1 MKWNHVIL
9 QGEEEED
16 EDYDEGGDGNGMY
29 DDADEVGNNGDNNGE
44 PMEESW
50 FWSELLPGTL
60 TKSIIHNK
68 YEYHRNKGFNV
79 TIQKKTMIKLFYF
92 FPVFYR
98 EIESS

>member
-1 MKWNHVIL
+1 
-9 QGEEEED
+9 
-16 EDYDEGGDGNGMY
+16 MY

-79 TIQKKTMIKLFYF
+79 TIQKKIMIKSFNFFLFLAR
-92 FPVFYR
+92 VAQAL
-98 EIESS
+98 EMVKNLCS